1 MSVCLFVCPVICLR
15 RSHFF
20 RVKTPQVAVDQV
32 EATPNLRVGPGH
44 LLLWHYRQVVGIAK
58 IWKRTEVRLD
68 LAGRRGKYR
77 AGMWLGITR
86 PRDGR

>member
-1 MSVCLFVCPVICLR
+1 MSLVTDNQIPPVFTGNL
-15 RSHFF
+15 
-20 RVKTPQVAVDQV
+20 QVADDDI

-68 LAGRRGKYR
+68 LAGRSGEISRRYTAR
-77 AGMWLGITR
+77 YNPASRW
-86 PRDGR
+86 